1 LQPNK
6 ATRKSI
12 YACDKKSPG
21 NHGKYW
27 RFFQDFGQIEVDQS
41 GESGITCVCFITF
54 RRAHMSALSTLKLVA
69 AKKPQHLPTI
79 QLRRNKLSNKLWEQ
93 IQLAKSQLTGQPFVV
108 TRFRSVK
115 DRDTGLRR
123 QVEMPKRIRPWWF
136 ITENGKVCVSVRY
149 GSWTIELAKG
159 KPSVEVASADELV
172 VALETIKQA
181 VGAGELDAQ
190 IEIASAGL
198 KSGFKR

>member
-1 LQPNK
+1 
-6 ATRKSI
+6 
-12 YACDKKSPG
+12 
-21 NHGKYW
+21 
-27 RFFQDFGQIEVDQS
+27 
-41 GESGITCVCFITF
+41 
-54 RRAHMSALSTLKLVA
+54 MSALSTLKLVA
-69 AKKPQHLPTI
+69 AKKPQQMPTI

-93 IQLAKSQLTGQPFVV
+93 IQLAKSQINGQPFVV

-115 DRDTGLRR
+115 DRDTGLRK

-136 ITENGKVCVSVRY
+136 VAENGKVCVSVRY
-149 GSWTIELAKG
+149 GSWTLELSKG
-159 KPSVEVASADELV
+159 KPSVEVSSADELV

-181 VGAGELDAQ
+181 VEAGDLDAQ